1 MSGLL
6 RCNSAM
12 AEGGVRLFLLLESA
26 PFRRRSTDGTNFITG
41 GRPQV
46 IFHVNI
52 RMVTERVSF
61 GFPCCQHLSHPK
73 RISIKKRRG
82 PPRKAKPRRYSHL
95 HLAGWTPPGTP

>member
-61 GFPCCQHLSHPK
+61 GFPCCQQASK
-73 RISIKKRRG
+73 SG
-82 PPRKAKPRRYSHL
+82 VAPPGKQNQPAP
-95 HLAGWTPPGTP
+95 GEVETPPAG